1 MKPSWLS
8 MNEHRAF
15 PFVDPD
21 DTPLV
26 GPRFN
31 TLLPRSAIVDFA
43 CILGPEIESATISL
57 YAISRAAGVLTFT
70 FTGGGGLLT
79 FTRPIAAPE
88 FATSRASRN
97 TTTGCGSL
105 LQWEG
110 SLTTGDLAELQ
121 AVLADG
127 ETLFAVSNA
136 LTVEPICVRLTTKTT
151 VTSINLAN
159 RLPAVVTP
167 SPGCSGASSAYAP
180 GTIIAT
186 AQCLVGP
193 LSLIEGYNCRIAQDA
208 RSNVLTLS
216 GAPGAGDGVA
226 CSEVPRYP
234 GEAPPLGS
242 AYFSG
247 GPSCDELISSINGV
261 SASAIQLVPGT
272 GVSLSTDIPHT
283 LTLDVDGS
291 GLSGCS

>member
-105 LQWEG
+105 LPGEG
-110 SLTTGDLAELQ
+110 SLTTGDLAE
-121 AVLADG
+121 
-127 ETLFAVSNA
+127 
-136 LTVEPICVRLTTKTT
+136 
-151 VTSINLAN
+151 
-159 RLPAVVTP
+159 LPAVVTP